1 MLYPSFAI
9 NVLAANDDY
18 AQLGDTYSTGYHLP
32 YDSNLNEQT
41 IECIDNNVNIN
52 GINVTKLSSPN
63 HRDLINE
70 LQSTGSEDAEPQHN
84 ARVNNLNLDKNLLN
98 ICANLNLNEQTLIV
112 QQPPGPGAENIYVLW
127 IDESNGGDEDI
138 FFTVSND
145 NGQTF
150 DPPTDL
156 SDNTGD
162 SFEPQMIV
170 SGNNVYVVWQDESPV
185 GETDILFTVSND
197 NGQTFDP
204 PTNLSNNASFSENQ
218 QMIVSGNNV
227 YVVWRDESNGGDTDI
242 LFTVSNDNGQ
252 TFVDPP
258 IDLSNNDNG
267 SSSQQMIVSGS
278 NVYVV
283 WNDGSNGPDR
293 DVFFTVSN
301 DNGQTFDLPTD
312 LSDNTGDSV
321 VEQMIISGNIVYV
334 VWVDDSNGGDED
346 IFFTV
351 SNDNGQTFDPPTDL
365 SNNVGRSFN
374 PQMIV
379 SGSNVYVVWQD
390 ESNGGDTDIFFTVSN
405 DNGQTFVDPPT
416 DLSDNAGQSGINISH
431 QMIVS
436 GNNVYV
442 MWVDDSNGGDFDIF
456 FTVSNDNG
464 QTFVDPPTD
473 LSNNAGGSFG
483 DQMIVSGN
491 NIYVVWED
499 DSNGPDSDIFF
510 TVSNDNGQT
519 FVDPPT
525 DVSNN
530 AEGSGNQQMIVSG
543 SNVYVVWVN
552 SDSDN
557 DIFFTVSN
565 DNGQTFVDPPTDL
578 SNNDGNSDREQM
590 IVQ

>member
-18 AQLGDTYSTGYHLP
+18 AELGDTYSSGYHPP
-32 YDSNLNEQT
+32 YHSNLSDQT

-52 GINVTKLSSPN
+52 GIDVTKLSSPN

-70 LQSTGSEDAEPQHN
+70 LQSTESEDGEPQHN
-84 ARVNNLNLDKNLLN
+84 ALVNNLNLDKNLVN
-98 ICANLNLNEQTLIV
+98 ICANLNLNDQTLIV
-112 QQPPGPGAENIYVLW
+112 EQPPGAGAENIYVLW

-150 DPPTDL
+150 ALPTDL
-156 SDNTGD
+156 SDNAGD

-170 SGNNVYVVWQDESPV
+170 SGNNVYVVWLDESTG
-185 GETDILFTVSND
+185 GETNIFFTVSND

-204 PTNLSNNASFSENQ
+204 PTDLSKNASFSENQ

-258 IDLSNNDNG
+258 IDLSNNDEG
-267 SSSQQMIVSGS
+267 SSGQQMIVSGN

-283 WNDGSNGPDR
+283 WQDEGNGPDR
-293 DVFFTVSN
+293 
-301 DNGQTFDLPTD
+301 
-312 LSDNTGDSV
+312 
-321 VEQMIISGNIVYV
+321 
-334 VWVDDSNGGDED
+334 D

-351 SNDNGQTFDPPTDL
+351 SNDNGQTFDPPIDL
-365 SNNVGRSFN
+365 SNNAEDSF
-374 PQMIV
+374 
-379 SGSNVYVVWQD
+379 
-390 ESNGGDTDIFFTVSN
+390 
-405 DNGQTFVDPPT
+405 GQ
-416 DLSDNAGQSGINISH
+416 

-442 MWVDDSNGGDFDIF
+442 VWGDVSNGGDEDIF

-473 LSNNAGGSFG
+473 LSNNPGGTG
-483 DQMIVSGN
+483 HQQMIVSGN
-491 NIYVVWED
+491 NVYVVWQNSGND
-499 DSNGPDSDIFF
+499 DDIFF

-519 FVDPPT
+519 FVDPP
-525 DVSNN
+525 
-530 AEGSGNQQMIVSG
+530 I
-543 SNVYVVWVN
+543 
-552 SDSDN
+552 
-557 DIFFTVSN
+557 
-565 DNGQTFVDPPTDL
+565 DL
-578 SNNDGNSDREQM
+578 SKNDDNSENPQM